1 VSTVWGM
8 AYLTCPDCMMP
19 NPVGDD
25 AVRYDCFTC
34 YAEIIFE
41 ACPDCTYTQAIPSR
55 WQRAFTCGKCGGRV
69 EIPRTRTFSTS
80 TKARHVQGLG
90 YTYPRM

>member
-1 VSTVWGM
+1 M
-8 AYLTCPDCMMP
+8 AYLTCPDCMLP

-25 AVRYDCFTC
+25 STRYACFTC
-34 YAEIIFE
+34 YADIIFE
-41 ACPDCTYTQAIPSR
+41 TCPACEFRQSIPSR

-69 EIPRTRTFSTS
+69 EIPRRRTYTMA
-80 TKARHVQGLG
+80 TKARHVEGYG